1 MDLFNRKNIDYNLIF
16 EKAKVFAYD
25 YSKDIIIQNIKQT
38 IMLNGVEYPCVQLT
52 IGKKGN
58 QDVITK
64 LLESGS
70 CSKMDGRIVDGKQVC
85 NILLW
90 FDENG
95 INPLQSKFLKDKKGI
110 I

>member
-1 MDLFNRKNIDYNLIF
+1 
-16 EKAKVFAYD
+16 
-25 YSKDIIIQNIKQT
+25 
-38 IMLNGVEYPCVQLT
+38 
-52 IGKKGN
+52 
-58 QDVITK
+58 
-64 LLESGS
+64 
-70 CSKMDGRIVDGKQVC
+70 MDGRIVDGKRVC

>member
-1 MDLFNRKNIDYNLIF
+1 MGGRNIDYKLIF
-16 EKAKVFAYD
+16 EKAKVFACD
-25 YSKDIIIQNIKQT
+25 YSKNIIVQDIKQT
-38 IMLNGVEYPCVQLT
+38 IMLNGAEYPCVQLT
-52 IGKKGN
+52 IEKKGN

-70 CSKMDGRIVDGKQVC
+70 CSKMDGRIVDGKRVC